1 MEAVVVVVGNDRGRG
16 GAIRVFLFPQ
26 PLKASCSNDHALRV
40 GIWQIGR
47 LNSRLHEQTANVAR
61 KEEGGGW
68 VPQKLVPF
76 VPLFGGGGDGGGRP
90 FKVRRIER

>member
-1 MEAVVVVVGNDRGRG
+1 MIGGG

-47 LNSRLHEQTANVAR
+47 LNSRLHKQTANVAR
-61 KEEGGGW
+61 KEEGGGDGFRKNW
-68 VPQKLVPF
+68 SRSSPF
-76 VPLFGGGGDGGGRP
+76 SGEGGGGGP